1 MTAALA
7 GGCGGTSEQAETPEP
22 ETVMVTV
29 EKTVQAAAPTTATA
43 PSPAPA
49 QPPSTAGGTTTPAE
63 AGMTC
68 EVGQPC
74 DLSGSTVTV
83 TQVQFFRGVQSLG
96 ETLEGYFVAVDVEY
110 TFFEEEPTDTGQPP
124 SGFRTRTA
132 TRTRWT
138 SKPRVP
144 TA

>member
-1 MTAALA
+1 
-7 GGCGGTSEQAETPEP
+7 
-22 ETVMVTV
+22 MVTV